1 MAPRAAARLE
11 SLGFREVF
19 EYKAGKNDWLA
30 AGLPTEGENSRC
42 PRAGEASRKDMAV
55 CGLNDRLGDVR
66 ERAAKVGL
74 EVAVV
79 VDGEQVV
86 LGLLRSKQL
95 AMDPDLAV
103 EQVMRPGPSTFRSY
117 VSMKEMADYM
127 VEHSLENV
135 PITTSD
141 GKLVG
146 VLLKSDATRLAADAA
161 ACTRKLITTDPG
173 SEP

>member
-1 MAPRAAARLE
+1 
-11 SLGFREVF
+11 VV
-19 EYKAGKNDWLA
+19 
-30 AGLPTEGENSRC
+30 
-42 PRAGEASRKDMAV
+42 V
-55 CGLNDRLGDVR
+55 CGLTDRLGDVR
-66 ERAAKVGL
+66 DRAAKTGL

-79 VDGEQVV
+79 VDGERVV

-95 AMDPDLAV
+95 EMDPDLAV
-103 EQVMRPGPSTFRSY
+103 EQAMRPGPSTFRPY

-146 VLLKSDATRLAADAA
+146 VLLKVDAVHMAADAA
-161 ACTRKLITTDPG
+161 ACTRKLITGDATL
-173 SEP
+173 ET

>member
-11 SLGFREVF
+11 TLGFREVF
-19 EYKAGKNDWLA
+19 EYKAGKHDWLA

-42 PRAGEASRKDMAV
+42 PRAGEASRKDAVV

-66 ERAAKVGL
+66 DRTAKSGL
-74 EVAVV
+74 EAAVV

-95 AMDPDLAV
+95 GMDPGLAV
-103 EQVMRPGPSTFRSY
+103 EHAMRPGTSTFRPY

-141 GKLVG
+141 GKLIG
-146 VLLKSDATRLAADAA
+146 VLLKSDAVRMAADAV
-161 ACTRKLITTDPG
+161 ACTRKLIIGDATPET
-173 SEP
+173 